1 MITTIEFDNAVHIIQ
16 AYKLQLEKEVDLKEV
31 VANVDMINIQTEV
44 KGGTF
49 KVLQDYYLDH
59 YNFLISREDLGAMD
73 PNFLSE
79 INLETLLLYRGFGKA
94 KLCRLKEILISKG
107 IMSSHLK

>member
-31 VANVDMINIQTEV
+31 VASVNMINIQTEV

-59 YNFLISREDLGAMD
+59 YNFLLSKQDLAAMD
-73 PNFLSE
+73 PVFLSE
-79 INLETLLLYRGFGKA
+79 INFETLLTYRGFGQM
-94 KLCRLKEILISKG
+94 KLQRLKEILISKG
-107 IMSSHLK
+107 IMSLDLK